1 MITTPESRIIDM
13 ASYKRVKLYQYFKNF
28 EVPSISFTVNVDI
41 TDFYA
46 IRKKNNLRF
55 FSSLCLVIARSA
67 NQVPE
72 FRHRI
77 IEDELIEFLY
87 VYPSVS
93 VLDNDNT
100 LCFADGSFSD
110 NFGLDYEVLVSSID
124 RAKQGLDQN
133 EGNESTHQIFVSNI
147 PWMSFTSATHPFY
160 SKNQSIP
167 IFTTGKIFNCG
178 DKKMI
183 PISVQANHA
192 LVDGFHIG
200 KFYEHLEDNLIN
212 FSV

>member
-13 ASYKRVKLYQYFKNF
+13 ASYKRLKLYQYFKNF
-28 EVPSISFTVNVDI
+28 EVPFTSFTLNVDI

-46 IRKKNNLRF
+46 IIKKNNLRL
-55 FSSLCLVIARSA
+55 FSSLCLAITKSA

-77 IEDELIEFLY
+77 VEDELIEFLY

-100 LCFADGSFSD
+100 LLFANGSFSD
-110 NFGLDYEVLVSSID
+110 NFTLDYQALVSSID

-147 PWMSFTSATHPFY
+147 PWMSFTSVTHPFY

-167 IFTTGKIFNCG
+167 IFTTGKIINCN

-192 LVDGFHIG
+192 LIDGFHIG